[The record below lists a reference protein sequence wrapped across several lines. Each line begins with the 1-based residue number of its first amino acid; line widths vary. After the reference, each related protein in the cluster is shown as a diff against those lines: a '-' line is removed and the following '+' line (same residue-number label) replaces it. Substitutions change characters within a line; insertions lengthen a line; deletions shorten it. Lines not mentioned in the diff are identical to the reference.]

1 MSFISSV
8 TVIFQLDPPNSSA
21 FSNQKHHHQY
31 HTISLNNNTTNGSP
45 KVDCFLMIT
54 EIKLQHK
61 TILAEHIITH
71 EIEMKKKERQK
82 EMLTGLDGSR
92 MDAILMG
99 SSRSKG
105 LECIFSINNTKPL
118 ISDHRMDRIVSEE
131 QGNTKK

>member
-31 HTISLNNNTTNGSP
+31 HTISPNNNTTNGSP

-71 EIEMKKKERQK
+71 ENRNEKERVREGNAYRLGWLK
-82 EMLTGLDGSR
+82 DGCHPNGF
-92 MDAILMG
+92 L
-99 SSRSKG
+99 
-105 LECIFSINNTKPL
+105 
-118 ISDHRMDRIVSEE
+118 
-131 QGNTKK
+131 KKQRAGMHFLYQQHQTTDQ